1 MGNPQA
7 AARLLEEYERV
18 AERVSRFPF
27 AEPGYDGDRERKME
41 YRFAKVKNYL
51 AFYTVSGETVTF
63 RRFLY
68 ARSDLPNRLEYEK

>member
-1 MGNPQA
+1 MPQA

-18 AERVSRFPF
+18 AERVSHFPL
-27 AEPGYDGDRERKME
+27 AEPRYDGDRERKME

-68 ARSDLPNRLEYEK
+68 ARADLPNWLEYEQ